1 MEIATEEGSLGEDEL
16 CAAIDFLGGRCERGA
31 PQDSLVAMSPRALV
45 RRLRW
50 FGFVLLMVLCEGGS
64 AQVTVAPTPPMGW
77 NSWDSFG
84 TAVTE
89 QDVRANAAWMAE
101 HLKPF
106 GWQYVVV
113 DEEWFARVPAP
124 QGGGDP
130 VKMQLSMDAYGRYV
144 PAKNRFPS
152 AAHGAGMAPL
162 AAYVHSLGLKFGIHL
177 LQGVPRLAVEQ
188 ALPIAD
194 SRFTAKD
201 AADPSQHCSW
211 SHDNF
216 DGKDTAAGQAYYDA
230 LLQQVAGWGVDLI
243 KVDCISSRPYKGAE
257 IAMVSRAIA
266 KTGRPMALS
275 LSPGEMPLDKVEDA
289 RGKATMW
296 RISDDMWDIW
306 HSDVAYPQGLGDQIP
321 RLARWSGQASRD
333 RWSDADMLP
342 LGYLGP
348 TPGWGAA
355 RWTRL
360 THDEQQTLVTL
371 WCMFRSPL
379 MVGGDLPKT
388 DAWTL
393 GLLTNREVL
402 AIDQSAEKNHPV
414 DLGEGLA
421 VWVAERPDGSVRYVS
436 ITNMGDVPRKL
447 TMAWGDLGLRDG
459 PHAVQDLW
467 LGRDFRQAKDLR
479 VSLRPHAST
488 LYAVRTAGD

>member
-1 MEIATEEGSLGEDEL
+1 MAVSGDHMRQVS
-16 CAAIDFLGGRCERGA
+16 FF
-31 PQDSLVAMSPRALV
+31 SV
-45 RRLRW
+45 
-50 FGFVLLMVLCEGGS
+50 VLLLVGCVGAS
-64 AQVTVAPTPPMGW
+64 AQEVVAPTPPMGW

-89 QDVRANAAWMAE
+89 RDVRANAAWMAE

-113 DEEWFARVPAP
+113 DEEWYARVPAT

-130 VKMQLSMDAYGRYV
+130 ERMQLSMDANGRYV
-144 PAKNRFPS
+144 PAENRFPS
-152 AAHGAGMAPL
+152 AAGGAGMAPL

-177 LQGVPRLAVEQ
+177 LQGVPRLAAAQ
-188 ALPIAD
+188 ALPIAN
-194 SRFTAKD
+194 SSFTASD
-201 AADPSQHCSW
+201 AADTSQHCSW

-216 DGKDTAAGQAYYDA
+216 DVKDSAAGQAYYDA
-230 LLQQVAGWGVDLI
+230 LLRQVAGWGVDLI

-257 IAMVSRAIA
+257 IAMVARAIA
-266 KTGRPMALS
+266 KTGRPIVLS
-275 LSPGEMPLDKVEDA
+275 LSPGEMPMDKVEDA
-289 RGKATMW
+289 RGEATMW
-296 RISDDMWDIW
+296 RISDDVWDVW
-306 HSDVAYPQGLGDQIP
+306 HSGVAYPQGLGDQIF
-321 RLARWSGQASRD
+321 RLARWSGKSSAG

-348 TPGWGAA
+348 TPGWGAP

-402 AIDQSAEKNHPV
+402 AVDQSAVKNHPV
-414 DLGEGLA
+414 NLGEDFAG
-421 VWVAERPDGSVRYVS
+421 WVAEGPDGSTRYVS
-436 ITNMGDVPRKL
+436 VTNTRDVPQTLTVGWKSLGMGD
-447 TMAWGDLGLRDG
+447 GQ
-459 PHAVQDLW
+459 HAVRDLW
-467 LGRDFRQAKDLR
+467 LGRNLGQAKDLH
-479 VSLRPHAST
+479 VALQPHAS
-488 LYAVRTAGD
+488 LMYAIRIAGR